1 MNTMLSKVNSSLSIT
16 NCPSPAKPRITH
28 IEVSTNDYDI
38 NSDQCDTLYL
48 NNMTLSKIKN
58 SNLEQSGKFDASNID
73 VSICSFR
80 ISNHDDSNNE
90 EKEEIN
96 DSYITLKDLNVTP
109 CETREDITST
119 PISTMC
125 NYYLHSESNTKSV
138 RKKKEFSNI
147 KSTFEKSSNSK
158 TSKNVGKFLTL
169 NKKIDFNNSNNGSTV
184 SNKNMNNTAP
194 VKKNQE
200 KVTVKKVIQ
209 LELYESKNKKETR
222 NNGSK
227 AKSNSV
233 KVRTKPKSSSVKGTT
248 RNKNS
253 STSKGTIA
261 KQNAIENI
269 KKIYHSLNKKAESLT
284 KKKNNIKPIK
294 DIIKSIK
301 HKSLS
306 KESSK
311 KKSSSVKSTQSKTQS
326 KSKQKTAQNK
336 KTVYNNIHN
345 IKVQVYH
352 NNTTTNNTY
361 TPITTTINLSSS
373 STKKKPS
380 KEKKSTSKSK
390 TKTSS
395 NNKITV
401 LTNPCYSTMKKQTS
415 FISKYNKTVKTRSNL
430 TILTAKQKQNLTNIS
445 KRNPSPSSMTNQSTR
460 TFTMT
465 SQSSRPNHT
474 ESSEKRRNIN
484 YKSKKGQIV
493 SIKKTNS
500 AIRKNNRNT
509 SKR

>member
-16 NCPSPAKPRITH
+16 NYPSPAKPRITH
-28 IEVSTNDYDI
+28 IEVSTNDCDI
-38 NSDQCDTLYL
+38 NSDQCETLYL

-58 SNLEQSGKFDASNID
+58 SNMEQSGKFDASNID

-109 CETREDITST
+109 CETKEDITST

-138 RKKKEFSNI
+138 RKKKDFSNI
-147 KSTFEKSSNSK
+147 KSTFEKSSNTK

-184 SNKNMNNTAP
+184 SNKSMNNTAP
-194 VKKNQE
+194 VKKDKE

-209 LELYESKNKKETR
+209 LELYENKNKKETR
-222 NNGSK
+222 NNGRK
-227 AKSNSV
+227 VKSNSV
-233 KVRTKPKSSSVKGTT
+233 KVRTKAKSSSVKGTT
-248 RNKNS
+248 RNKNNT
-253 STSKGTIA
+253 TSKGTIT

-311 KKSSSVKSTQSKTQS
+311 KKSSSIKSTQTQS

-336 KTVYNNIHN
+336 KAVYNNIHN

-361 TPITTTINLSSS
+361 TPITTTINLSI
-373 STKKKPS
+373 STKEKQS
-380 KEKKSTSKSK
+380 KDKKSNSKSK

-395 NNKITV
+395 NSNKKVTV

-474 ESSEKRRNIN
+474 ESSEKIRCI
-484 YKSKKGQIV
+484 KAKKGQIV